1 MKELQVEINIDTLE
15 NASNAF
21 KDKYGRYPATVDEL
35 KAAGLIKGEP
45 KDELGGIYVL
55 NPETGEASNT
65 MMPRRLRIYPMKEE
79 EMIRTEG
86 LQMEFRVGF
95 MRKRV
100 LALKGLTMEVK
111 KGEVFGFLG
120 PNGAG
125 KTTTIKIL
133 MGLVYPTGGAAWLMG
148 RPLGDVAVKRNIGFL
163 PEQPYFYDYLTAAE
177 FMDFYG
183 RLFGIRK
190 KERMARADELLDLV
204 GLSGAR
210 DLQLRKFSKGM
221 QQRIGIAQALINDPE
236 LVVLDEPMSGLDP
249 IGRKQVRDIILG
261 LKAKGKT
268 IFFSTHILPD
278 VEVICDR
285 VGMLVKGELRAMG
298 TVGELLSGMRVKSVE
313 MTFEGVKRRGPLK
326 SGRHRIGDGGAR
338 PPGHGHFLRS
348 GSRKQSQET
357 GVRFRRRDNIAH
369 TAQRLA

>member
-1 MKELQVEINIDTLE
+1 
-15 NASNAF
+15 
-21 KDKYGRYPATVDEL
+21 
-35 KAAGLIKGEP
+35 
-45 KDELGGIYVL
+45 
-55 NPETGEASNT
+55 
-65 MMPRRLRIYPMKEE
+65 
-79 EMIRTEG
+79 MIRTES
-86 LQMEFRVGF
+86 LQMEFKVGF
-95 MRKRV
+95 MRKRI
-100 LALKGLTMEVK
+100 LALKGLTMEVA

-125 KTTTIKIL
+125 KTTTLKIL
-133 MGLVYPTGGAAWLMG
+133 MGLVYPTGGKAWLMG

-183 RLFGIRK
+183 RLFGIPK
-190 KERMARADELLDLV
+190 KERTARAVELLDLV

-249 IGRKQVRDIILG
+249 IGRKQVRDIILE
-261 LKAKGKT
+261 LKKKGKT

-285 VGMLVKGELRAMG
+285 VGILVKGELRAMG
-298 TVGELLSGMRVKSVE
+298 TVGELLSGTVKSVE
-313 MTFEGVKRRGPLK
+313 MTFEGVSGESFSKIESMASSIVAHDRLTTAIFNDPEAASKAKRLVFD
-326 SGRHRIGDGGAR
+326 SGGDIISLI
-338 PPGHGHFLRS
+338 PNK
-348 GSRKQSQET
+348 GSLEDLFMEEVGK
-357 GVRFRRRDNIAH
+357 GKGK
-369 TAQRLA
+369 